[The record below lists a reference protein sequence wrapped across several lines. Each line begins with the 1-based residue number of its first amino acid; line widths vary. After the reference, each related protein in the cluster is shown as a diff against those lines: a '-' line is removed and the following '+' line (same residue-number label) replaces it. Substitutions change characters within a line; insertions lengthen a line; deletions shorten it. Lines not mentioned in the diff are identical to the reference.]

1 MRVIILKSVNEYIAL
16 YPCNPLCIEHDTKE
30 L

>member
-1 MRVIILKSVNEYIAL
+1 MRVIIKSMNEYIAL

>member
-1 MRVIILKSVNEYIAL
+1 MRVIIKSMNEYIAL
-16 YPCNPLCIEHDTKE
+16 YLSNPLCIEHDTKE

>member
-1 MRVIILKSVNEYIAL
+1 MRVIIKSMNEYIAL

-30 L
+30 P

>member
-1 MRVIILKSVNEYIAL
+1 MRVIIKSVNEYIAF